1 MRSLSLTLALVA
13 SALAAL
19 LVYLPTLRHDF
30 VWDDQQLVLNNPQLK
45 SGSVGSILTGAFMP
59 GDSGEAA
66 VKSKYYRPLVGLS
79 LLVDRKLSG
88 SAPQGYHLHN
98 VLLHIAA
105 TVLFV
110 LLVSLFFRSAWLRL
124 ALGLLFALYPVH
136 SESVAFVSAR
146 TDVLMTVF
154 VLAAALLGLS
164 YLRKARLVRLI
175 AAGLALLLA
184 LLAKETPVLL
194 PLAFLPF
201 AVREPAERRR
211 HWLLFGVLL
220 AACAVYAVIR
230 MQVLKGAAPVVNVM
244 NPLQYLLMI
253 LNVFGTYAAM
263 LVYPFP
269 QHIFLAQDPRL
280 MQPSWL
286 TLFGVAALALP
297 PLLAGLMRR
306 QSISTAPPGDK
317 ARHQSD
323 NLSGALLFGYFLFV
337 LAVLPVTN
345 VLSLGLA
352 YAAERLAYLTS
363 VGFLLMLA
371 ATAAWLLARSRSGR
385 ILVLGIA
392 AVYLVAMPANLLRRL
407 PVWQDQV
414 SLFRRMTQEAP
425 GSASAHNNLGI
436 AFLDDR
442 HQPDSAIVH
451 FRQALAVQ
459 PQGADLHA
467 NLARALKE
475 RRDTLA
481 AIAEYQQ
488 AVRLKPED
496 FENQNNLGQLW
507 GRRGSLDSAISHLA
521 LATNLRPNR
530 AESHS
535 NLGIAY
541 AMSGRNLEALAE
553 FRTALR
559 LDPGNREALGNL
571 GTLFYDLDMP
581 DSSRYYLSRAR
592 QARP

>member
-1 MRSLSLTLALVA
+1 MLALALSV
-13 SALAAL
+13 SALAAF
-19 LVYLPTLRHDF
+19 LVYVPTLRYDF
-30 VWDDQQLVLNNPQLK
+30 VWDDQQLVLNNPQLE

-59 GDSGEAA
+59 GDSGETAT
-66 VKSKYYRPLVGLS
+66 KSKYYRPLVGLS
-79 LLVDRKLSG
+79 LLIDRKLSG
-88 SAPQGYHLHN
+88 TTPLGYHLHN
-98 VLLHIAA
+98 VLLHVAA
-105 TVLFV
+105 TILFV
-110 LLVSLFFRSAWLRL
+110 LLVSALFQSGWLRL
-124 ALGLLFALYPVH
+124 VLGLLFALYPVH

-154 VLAAALLGLS
+154 ALAAALLGLF
-164 YLRKARLVRLI
+164 YLRRGRPAALVLS
-175 AAGLALLLA
+175 GLALLLA
-184 LLAKETPVLL
+184 LLAKETPILL
-194 PLAFLPF
+194 PLAFLPV
-201 AVREPAERRR
+201 ALRQPAARRR
-211 HWLLFGVLL
+211 GWLLFGVLL
-220 AACAVYAVIR
+220 AACAVYVAIR
-230 MQVLKGAAPVVNVM
+230 TQVLRGSAPVVNIM
-244 NPLQYLLMI
+244 NPVQYLLMI
-253 LNVFGTYAAM
+253 LSVFGTYAAM
-263 LVYPFP
+263 LLYPFP
-269 QHIFLAQDPRL
+269 QHVFLAQDPRL

-286 TLFGVAALALP
+286 TLLGIAALVLP

-306 QSISTAPPGDK
+306 QPALTDAANTKTRPQAGGFSTP
-317 ARHQSD
+317 
-323 NLSGALLFGYFLFV
+323 LLFGYALLV
-337 LAVLPVTN
+337 ISILPVTN
-345 VLSLGLA
+345 ILSLGLA
-352 YAAERLAYLTS
+352 YAAERLAYLPS

-371 ATAAWLLARSRSGR
+371 ATAGWLLARSRPGR
-385 ILVLGIA
+385 ILVLGVA
-392 AVYLVAMPANLLRRL
+392 AVYLIAMPANLLLRL
-407 PVWQDQV
+407 PVWRDQV

-425 GSASAHNNLGI
+425 GSATAHNNLGI

-451 FRQALAVQ
+451 FRQALQVQ

-475 RRDTLA
+475 RRDTLG

-507 GRRGSLDSAISHLA
+507 GRRGGLDSAINHLA

-530 AESHS
+530 AEARS

-559 LDPGNREALGNL
+559 LDPDNREAMGNL

-581 DSSRYYLSRAR
+581 DSSRYYLGRAR
-592 QARP
+592 QTRP